1 MLLKCKGCGGNNT
14 EVVSAKELSEK
25 TGDASIMTSATGTI
39 NPILVLEVFKN
50 IFKAMGKLFGW
61 LEEKEKGKRKV
72 VVCKDC
78 GHWDKI

>member
-1 MLLKCKGCGGNNT
+1 MLLKCKGCGSNNT

-25 TGDASIMTSATGTI
+25 TGDTSIMTSATGTI
-39 NPILVLEVFKN
+39 NPILVLEVVKH

-78 GHWDKI
+78 GHWDKV